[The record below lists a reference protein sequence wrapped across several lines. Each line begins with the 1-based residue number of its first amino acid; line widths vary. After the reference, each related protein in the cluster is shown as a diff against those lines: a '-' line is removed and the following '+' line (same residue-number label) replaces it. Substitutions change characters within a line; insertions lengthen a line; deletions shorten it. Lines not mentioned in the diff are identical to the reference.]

1 MMSEEFH
8 EIVLNMRVVESVEDF
23 EVLAADRELRPGTLV
38 VLPAGLALRL
48 LWNNG
53 GVELCAAWFEAMAEL
68 HEIDE
73 AFKQIIKD
81 QEGTDEAAPQQDQR

>member
-1 MMSEEFH
+1 MRHEEF
-8 EIVLNMRVVESVEDF
+8 EAMVEAMCLIESVEDF
-23 EVLAADRELRPGTLV
+23 EAVAVERELNPGTLV

-48 LWNNG
+48 FWNDG
-53 GVELCAAWFEAMAEL
+53 GAELCAAWSEAMAEL

-73 AFKQIIKD
+73 AFDQIIKE